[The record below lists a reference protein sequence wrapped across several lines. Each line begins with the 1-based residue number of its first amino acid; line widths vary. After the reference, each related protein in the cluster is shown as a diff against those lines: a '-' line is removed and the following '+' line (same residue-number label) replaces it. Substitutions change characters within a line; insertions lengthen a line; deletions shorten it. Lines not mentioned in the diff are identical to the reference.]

1 MQGCIGG
8 QRAARAVDLDAHI
21 VSMGHIGD
29 LLDLGDAAAVADIGL
44 SQLKQ
49 VLLEILC
56 ILPAR
61 VQTLAVCDGHGAVL
75 GNVFNGLG
83 GGRVGLLKG
92 HDVILF
98 CQLCQLHSSQRIR
111 VGVVLHDDV
120 HIVAGGFTGGLHA
133 GFYHLQLFWSQQ
145 AGGIQE
151 VEGLAFFIT
160 IKEIDLDRV
169 KAFVQCQ
176 LDVVCV
182 IRGGH
187 SPQVFGNAHLA
198 PAKLQLACVGAEL
211 IANLAAQQLVAGNI
225 EILAFDVP
233 QSYIDGCDAG
243 EDDRAAVLAPERPL
257 VHGLPD
263 ELSAKR
269 IHTDDQLCQIADH
282 AKCAGTT
289 NAVGHAGFTVTTDAD
304 VRMDPASDG
313 TVLLAVCSRQAEHLD
328 LCNLHRIASF
338 FYRQGQLKRSCL
350 FLPMLMTSGRI
361 STQLFSCS
369 LSEL

>member
-1 MQGCIGG
+1 MVLVDQEVRQGALKMQGCIGG

-49 VLLEILC
+49 VLLEVLC

-133 GFYHLQLFWSQQ
+133 GFYHFQLFWSQQ

-151 VEGLAFFIT
+151 VEGLTFFIT

-182 IRGGH
+182 IRGGY
-187 SPQVFGNAHLA
+187 SPQVL
-198 PAKLQLACVGAEL
+198 
-211 IANLAAQQLVAGNI
+211 
-225 EILAFDVP
+225 
-233 QSYIDGCDAG
+233 S
-243 EDDRAAVLAPERPL
+243 RT
-257 VHGLPD
+257 LPP
-263 ELSAKR
+263 S
-269 IHTDDQLCQIADH
+269 
-282 AKCAGTT
+282 
-289 NAVGHAGFTVTTDAD
+289 
-304 VRMDPASDG
+304 SW
-313 TVLLAVCSRQAEHLD
+313 
-328 LCNLHRIASF
+328 
-338 FYRQGQLKRSCL
+338 
-350 FLPMLMTSGRI
+350 
-361 STQLFSCS
+361 
-369 LSEL
+369 